1 MLRSLAIRDVV
12 LIHRLQ
18 LEFTAGLCA
27 LTGETGAGKSILLDS
42 LGLALGNRADSGL
55 VRPGADQ
62 ARVTAS
68 FDVAPGHP
76 VRGVLDEHDVDIDD
90 DQLVM
95 RRVLSKDGRSRAYVN
110 DQPVSVTL
118 LRRLADHLVEIQ
130 GQFEQRGLLNQANHR
145 SLLDA
150 YAGLQDR
157 ARQVAQQYEGWRQ
170 ALETYQTAQA
180 ELEQARTDEAY
191 LRHEV
196 DELDQLQPEAGEE
209 QQLAEQRNRLM
220 NAEKLVDAFNAAE
233 AELTGSESGRGAEDS
248 LAGARRAL
256 ERIADQAGQ
265 DIQAVLE
272 ALDRAMSET
281 EDALARLRSLSSE
294 IELDS
299 SRQQEIEERYF
310 ALKDLARKHGCAV
323 DELPDVHH
331 RLQERLNAID
341 SGGQHL
347 QDLADQAEQ
356 ARQSFYADAKALAE
370 ARSDAAGRLDVAIN
384 AELPPLKLEKATFKT
399 RLQPLDE
406 ADWGPSGIERVSF
419 EVATNPG
426 ANPGP
431 LNKIASGG
439 ELSRFLLALKVVLA
453 QVSPER
459 ALVFDEV
466 DSGIGGA
473 AAAAVG
479 DRLARLSE
487 GRQLLVVTHSPQVA
501 ARADHH
507 FRVAKASDGEAT
519 VTDVSQLS
527 QDQRREEIARMLSGT
542 HVTDEARAA
551 AAKLMGAA

>member
-18 LEFTAGLCA
+18 LEFTPGLCA

-55 VRPGADQ
+55 LRPGAEQ
-62 ARVTAS
+62 AKVAAS
-68 FDVAPGHP
+68 FDISESHP
-76 VRGVLDEHDVDIDD
+76 VRAVLDEHDVEIDD

-118 LRRLADHLVEIQ
+118 LRRLADNLVEIQ

-145 SLLDA
+145 DLLDA

-157 ARQVAQQYEGWRQ
+157 GRQVAQRYEAWRQ
-170 ALETYQTAQA
+170 ALEAYQSAQA
-180 ELEQARTDEAY
+180 ELEQARQDEAY

-196 DELDQLQPEAGEE
+196 DELDQLQPQAGEE

-233 AELTGSESGRGAEDS
+233 AELTGGESARGAEDS
-248 LAGARRAL
+248 LASARRAL
-256 ERIADQAGQ
+256 ERIAEQAGE
-265 DIQAVLE
+265 DIQGVLE

-299 SRQQEIEERYF
+299 GRQQEIEERYF
-310 ALKDLARKHGCAV
+310 ALKDLARKHGCEV
-323 DELPDVHH
+323 DALPEVHE
-331 RLQERLNAID
+331 RLQTRLNAID

-347 QDLADQAEQ
+347 QDLADKAEQ
-356 ARQSFYADAKALAE
+356 ARQAFHEEAKALSE
-370 ARSDAAGRLDVAIN
+370 ARAEAAGRLDAAIN

-399 RLQPLDE
+399 RLKPLNE
-406 ADWGPSGIERVSF
+406 NDWGPNGIERVSF

-459 ALVFDEV
+459 SLVFDEV

-479 DRLARLSE
+479 DRLARLSQ

-527 QDQRREEIARMLSGT
+527 EDQRREEIARMLSGT

>member
-12 LIHRLQ
+12 LIHRLE
-18 LEFTAGLCA
+18 LEFTPGLCA

-55 VRPGADQ
+55 LRPGAEQ
-62 ARVTAS
+62 ARVTAA
-68 FDVAPGHP
+68 FDLANGHP
-76 VRGVLDEHDVDIDD
+76 VRDVLAEHDIEIDD

-95 RRVLSKDGRSRAYVN
+95 RRVLSKDGRGRAYVN

-130 GQFEQRGLLNQANHR
+130 GQFEQRGLLNAANHR

-150 YAGLQDR
+150 YGGLRER
-157 ARQVAQQYEGWRQ
+157 AQQVAARYEDWRQ
-170 ALETYQTAQA
+170 ALDTYRTAQA
-180 ELEQARTDEAY
+180 ELEQARQDEAY

-196 DELDQLQPEAGEE
+196 DELDQLQPQPGEE
-209 QQLAEQRNRLM
+209 QQLADQRNRLM

-233 AELTGSESGRGAEDS
+233 AELTGGEQGRGAEDS
-248 LAGARRAL
+248 LASARRAL
-256 ERIADQAGQ
+256 ERIADQAGD
-265 DIQAVLE
+265 DIQAALE

-299 SRQQEIEERYF
+299 GRQQEIEERYF
-310 ALKDLARKHGCAV
+310 ALKDLSRKHGCEV
-323 DELPDVHH
+323 DELPDVHA

-341 SGGQHL
+341 SGGAHL
-347 QDLADQAEQ
+347 QALSDAADQARQ
-356 ARQSFYADAKALAE
+356 AFHEEAQALSE
-370 ARSDAAGRLDVAIN
+370 ARGEAAGRLDAAIN

-399 RLQPLDE
+399 RLQPLEED
-406 ADWGPSGIERVSF
+406 DWGPNGIERVSF

-426 ANPGP
+426 AHPGP

-459 ALVFDEV
+459 SLVFDEV

-527 QDQRREEIARMLSGT
+527 EDQRREEIARMLSGT

>member
-18 LEFTAGLCA
+18 LEFTPGLCA

-55 VRPGADQ
+55 LRPGAEQ
-62 ARVTAS
+62 AKVAAS
-68 FDVAPGHP
+68 FDISESHP
-76 VRGVLDEHDVDIDD
+76 VRAVLDEHDVEIDD

-145 SLLDA
+145 GLLDA
-150 YAGLQDR
+150 YAGLQDHT
-157 ARQVAQQYEGWRQ
+157 RQVAQRYEAWRQ
-170 ALETYQTAQA
+170 ALEAYQSAQA
-180 ELEQARTDEAY
+180 ELERARQDEAY

-196 DELDQLQPEAGEE
+196 DELDQLQPVSGEE

-233 AELTGSESGRGAEDS
+233 AELTGSEQGRGAEDS
-248 LAGARRAL
+248 LASARRAL
-256 ERIADQAGQ
+256 ERIADQAGE
-265 DIQAVLE
+265 DIQGVLE

-299 SRQQEIEERYF
+299 GRQQEIEERYF
-310 ALKDLARKHGCAV
+310 ALKDLARKHGCEV
-323 DELPDVHH
+323 DALPEVHE
-331 RLQERLNAID
+331 RLQTRLNAID

-347 QDLADQAEQ
+347 QDLADKAEQ
-356 ARQSFYADAKALAE
+356 ARQAFHEEAKALSE
-370 ARSDAAGRLDVAIN
+370 ARAEAAGRLDAAIN

-399 RLQPLDE
+399 RLQPLNE
-406 ADWGPSGIERVSF
+406 NDWGPNGIERVSF

-459 ALVFDEV
+459 SLVFDEV

-479 DRLARLSE
+479 DRLARLSQ

-527 QDQRREEIARMLSGT
+527 EDQRREEIARMLSGT

>member
-18 LEFTAGLCA
+18 LEFTPGLCA

-55 VRPGADQ
+55 LRPGAEQ
-62 ARVTAS
+62 AKVAAS
-68 FDVAPGHP
+68 FDISESHP
-76 VRGVLDEHDVDIDD
+76 VRAVLDEHDVEIAD

-118 LRRLADHLVEIQ
+118 LRRLADNLVEIQ

-145 SLLDA
+145 DLLDA

-157 ARQVAQQYEGWRQ
+157 GRQVAQRYEAWRQ
-170 ALETYQTAQA
+170 ALEAYQSAQA
-180 ELEQARTDEAY
+180 ELEQARQDEAY

-196 DELDQLQPEAGEE
+196 DELDQLQPQAGEE

-233 AELTGSESGRGAEDS
+233 AELTGGESARGAEDS
-248 LAGARRAL
+248 LASARRAL
-256 ERIADQAGQ
+256 ERIAEQAGE
-265 DIQAVLE
+265 DIQGVLE

-299 SRQQEIEERYF
+299 GRQQEIEERYF
-310 ALKDLARKHGCAV
+310 ALKDLARKHGCEV
-323 DELPDVHH
+323 DALPEVHE
-331 RLQERLNAID
+331 RLQTRLNAID

-347 QDLADQAEQ
+347 QDLADKAEQ
-356 ARQSFYADAKALAE
+356 ARQAFHEEAKALSE
-370 ARSDAAGRLDVAIN
+370 ARAEAAGRLDAAIN

-399 RLQPLDE
+399 RLQPLNE
-406 ADWGPSGIERVSF
+406 NDWGPNGIERVSF

-459 ALVFDEV
+459 SLVFDEV

-479 DRLARLSE
+479 DRLARLSQ

-527 QDQRREEIARMLSGT
+527 EDQRREEIARMLSGT

>member
-18 LEFTAGLCA
+18 LEFTPGLCA

-55 VRPGADQ
+55 LRPGAEQ
-62 ARVTAS
+62 AKVAAA
-68 FDVAPGHP
+68 FDISESHP
-76 VRGVLDEHDVDIDD
+76 VRAVLDEHDVEIDD

-145 SLLDA
+145 GLLDA

-157 ARQVAQQYEGWRQ
+157 ARQVAQRYEAWRQ
-170 ALETYQTAQA
+170 ALESYQSAQA
-180 ELEQARTDEAY
+180 ELEQARQDEAY

-196 DELDQLQPEAGEE
+196 DELDQLQPAAGEE
-209 QQLAEQRNRLM
+209 QQLSEQRNRLM

-233 AELTGSESGRGAEDS
+233 AELTGNEQGRGAEDS
-248 LAGARRAL
+248 LASARRAL
-256 ERIADQAGQ
+256 ERIADQAGE
-265 DIQAVLE
+265 DINAVLE

-299 SRQQEIEERYF
+299 GRQQEIEERYF
-310 ALKDLARKHGCAV
+310 ALKDLARKHGCEV
-323 DELPDVHH
+323 DALPEVHE
-331 RLQERLNAID
+331 RLQTRLNAID

-347 QDLADQAEQ
+347 QDLADKAEQ
-356 ARQSFYADAKALAE
+356 ARQAFHADAQDLAQ
-370 ARSDAAGRLDVAIN
+370 ARAQAAGRLDAAIN

-399 RLQPLDE
+399 RLQPLNED
-406 ADWGPSGIERVSF
+406 DWGPNGIERVSF

-459 ALVFDEV
+459 SLVFDEV

-527 QDQRREEIARMLSGT
+527 EDQRREEIARMLSGT

>member
-18 LEFTAGLCA
+18 LEFTPGLCA

-55 VRPGADQ
+55 LRPGAEQ
-62 ARVTAS
+62 AKVAAS
-68 FDVAPGHP
+68 FDISDSHP
-76 VRGVLDEHDVDIDD
+76 VRAVLDEHDVEIDD

-145 SLLDA
+145 GLLDA

-157 ARQVAQQYEGWRQ
+157 ARQVAQRYEAWRQ
-170 ALETYQTAQA
+170 ALEAYQSAQA
-180 ELEQARTDEAY
+180 ELEQARQDEAY
-191 LRHEV
+191 LRHEL
-196 DELDQLQPEAGEE
+196 DELDQLQPAAGEE

-233 AELTGSESGRGAEDS
+233 AELTGSEQGRGAEDS
-248 LAGARRAL
+248 LASARRAL
-256 ERIADQAGQ
+256 ERIADQAGE
-265 DIQAVLE
+265 DINAVLE

-299 SRQQEIEERYF
+299 GRQQEIEERYF
-310 ALKDLARKHGCAV
+310 ALKDLARKHGCEV
-323 DELPDVHH
+323 DALPEVHE
-331 RLQERLNAID
+331 RLQTRLNAID

-347 QDLADQAEQ
+347 QDLADKAEQ
-356 ARQSFYADAKALAE
+356 ARQAFHADAQALAQ
-370 ARSDAAGRLDVAIN
+370 ARAEAAGRLDAAIN

-399 RLQPLDE
+399 RLQPLNED
-406 ADWGPSGIERVSF
+406 DWGPNGIERVSF

-459 ALVFDEV
+459 SLVFDEV

-479 DRLARLSE
+479 DRLARLSQ

-527 QDQRREEIARMLSGT
+527 EDQRREEIARMLSGT

>member
-18 LEFTAGLCA
+18 LEFTPGLCA

-55 VRPGADQ
+55 LRPGAEQ
-62 ARVTAS
+62 AKVAAA
-68 FDVAPGHP
+68 FDISESHP
-76 VRGVLDEHDVDIDD
+76 VRAVLDEHDVEIDD

-145 SLLDA
+145 GLLDA

-157 ARQVAQQYEGWRQ
+157 ARQVAQRYEAWRQ
-170 ALETYQTAQA
+170 ALESYQSAQA
-180 ELEQARTDEAY
+180 ELEQARQDEAY

-196 DELDQLQPEAGEE
+196 DELDQLQPAAGEE
-209 QQLAEQRNRLM
+209 QQLSEQRNRLM

-233 AELTGSESGRGAEDS
+233 AELTGNEQGRGAEDS
-248 LAGARRAL
+248 LASARRAL
-256 ERIADQAGQ
+256 ERIADQAGE
-265 DIQAVLE
+265 DINAVLE

-299 SRQQEIEERYF
+299 GRQQEIEERYF
-310 ALKDLARKHGCAV
+310 ALKDLARKHGCEV
-323 DELPDVHH
+323 DALPEVHE
-331 RLQERLNAID
+331 RLQTRLNAID

-347 QDLADQAEQ
+347 QDLADKAEQ
-356 ARQSFYADAKALAE
+356 ARQAFHADAQDLAQ
-370 ARSDAAGRLDVAIN
+370 ARAQAAGRLDAAIN

-399 RLQPLDE
+399 RLQPLNED
-406 ADWGPSGIERVSF
+406 DWGPSGIERVSF

-459 ALVFDEV
+459 SLVFDEV

-527 QDQRREEIARMLSGT
+527 EDQRREEIARMLSGT

>member
-18 LEFTAGLCA
+18 LEFTPGLCA

-55 VRPGADQ
+55 LRPGADQ
-62 ARVTAS
+62 AKVTAA
-68 FDVAPGHP
+68 FDISESHP
-76 VRGVLDEHDVDIDD
+76 VRGVLDEHDVEIDD

-130 GQFEQRGLLNQANHR
+130 GQFEQRGLLNPANHR
-145 SLLDA
+145 GLLDA
-150 YAGLQDR
+150 YGGLR
-157 ARQVAQQYEGWRQ
+157 AHARQIAARCEDWRQ
-170 ALETYQTAQA
+170 ALEAYRAAQA
-180 ELEQARTDEAY
+180 ELTQARQDEAY

-196 DELDQLQPEAGEE
+196 DELDQVQPQAGEE
-209 QQLAEQRNRLM
+209 QQLAEQRSRLM

-233 AELTGSESGRGAEDS
+233 AELTGSEQGRGAEDS

-256 ERIADQAGQ
+256 ERIADQGGD
-265 DIQAVLE
+265 DITAALD

-299 SRQQEIEERYF
+299 GRQQEIEERYF

-323 DELPDVHH
+323 DELPEVHE
-331 RLQERLNAID
+331 RLQARLNAID

-347 QDLADQAEQ
+347 QDLADKAEH
-356 ARQSFYADAKALAE
+356 ARQAFHADATALSE
-370 ARSDAAGRLDVAIN
+370 ARADAAGRLDAAIN

-406 ADWGPSGIERVSF
+406 GDWGPHGIERVSF
-419 EVATNPG
+419 EIATNPG

-453 QVSPER
+453 EVSPER
-459 ALVFDEV
+459 SLVFDEV

-527 QDQRREEIARMLSGT
+527 EDQRREEIARMLSGT

>member
-18 LEFTAGLCA
+18 LEFTPGLCA

-55 VRPGADQ
+55 LRPGAEQ
-62 ARVTAS
+62 AKVAAS
-68 FDVAPGHP
+68 FDISESHP
-76 VRGVLDEHDVDIDD
+76 VRAVLDEHDVEIDD

-118 LRRLADHLVEIQ
+118 LRRLADNLVEIQ

-145 SLLDA
+145 DLLDA

-157 ARQVAQQYEGWRQ
+157 GRQVAQRYEAWRQ
-170 ALETYQTAQA
+170 ALEAYQSAQA
-180 ELEQARTDEAY
+180 ELEQARQDEAY

-196 DELDQLQPEAGEE
+196 DELDQLQPQAGEE

-233 AELTGSESGRGAEDS
+233 AELTGGESARGAEDS
-248 LAGARRAL
+248 LASARRAL
-256 ERIADQAGQ
+256 ERIAEQAGE
-265 DIQAVLE
+265 DIQGVLE

-299 SRQQEIEERYF
+299 GRQQEIEERYF
-310 ALKDLARKHGCAV
+310 ALKDLARKHGCEV
-323 DELPDVHH
+323 DALPEVHE
-331 RLQERLNAID
+331 RLQTRLNAID

-347 QDLADQAEQ
+347 QDLADKAEQ
-356 ARQSFYADAKALAE
+356 ARQAFHEEAKALSE
-370 ARSDAAGRLDVAIN
+370 ARAEAAGRLDAAIN

-399 RLQPLDE
+399 RLQPLNE
-406 ADWGPSGIERVSF
+406 NDWGPNGIERVSF

-459 ALVFDEV
+459 SLVFDEV

-479 DRLARLSE
+479 DRLARLSQ

-527 QDQRREEIARMLSGT
+527 EDQRREEIARMLSGT

>member
-18 LEFTAGLCA
+18 LEFTPGLCA

-42 LGLALGNRADSGL
+42 LGLAMGNRADSGL
-55 VRPGADQ
+55 VRPGAEQ

-68 FDVAPGHP
+68 FDLSPSHP
-76 VRGVLDEHDVDIDD
+76 VRGVLDEHDVEIDD

-157 ARQVAQQYEGWRQ
+157 AREVAQHYEAWRQ
-170 ALETYQTAQA
+170 ALETYQRAQA
-180 ELEQARTDEAY
+180 ELEQARADEAY

-370 ARSDAAGRLDVAIN
+370 ARSDAAGRLDAAIN